1 MSRNVCVSV
10 EEFILLMAHGWRLT
24 AIGRVASGEAFGQL
38 EWILWSLAGMTEC
51 CGGAICP

>member
-24 AIGRVASGEAFGQL
+24 AIGEVASGEAFGQL